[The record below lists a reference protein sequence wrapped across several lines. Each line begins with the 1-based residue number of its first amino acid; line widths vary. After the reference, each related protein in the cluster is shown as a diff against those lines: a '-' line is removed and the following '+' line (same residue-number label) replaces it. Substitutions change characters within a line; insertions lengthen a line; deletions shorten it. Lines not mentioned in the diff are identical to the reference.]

1 MAPKAFD
8 VWDREKFWC
17 IHELSDSDS
26 HLKDIPA
33 RPLINVGWSG
43 QLDQAMQL
51 RWTQPLFGY
60 FRDGWSALPS
70 WLITS
75 GQYRLK
81 GKPRQFFLFKSTRL
95 YKRWPWPSASW
106 FYVYRKNVIK
116 TASFPANHMSLT
128 PTRPWQQNTSLVD
141 FYHRFSISWLFHASN
156 FIDEFF

>member
-60 FRDGWSALPS
+60 FREGWSALPS

-81 GKPRQFFLFKSTRL
+81 GKPSQYFFLFKSTRL
-95 YKRWPWPSASW
+95 YKRWPWPSASR
-106 FYVYRKNVIK
+106 FYVHRRNVIK
-116 TASFPANHMSLT
+116 TEASP
-128 PTRPWQQNTSLVD
+128 
-141 FYHRFSISWLFHASN
+141 SISWAWLPFGLDYKIRLWLI
-156 FIDEFF
+156 FTIDFPFRGFSTPATL